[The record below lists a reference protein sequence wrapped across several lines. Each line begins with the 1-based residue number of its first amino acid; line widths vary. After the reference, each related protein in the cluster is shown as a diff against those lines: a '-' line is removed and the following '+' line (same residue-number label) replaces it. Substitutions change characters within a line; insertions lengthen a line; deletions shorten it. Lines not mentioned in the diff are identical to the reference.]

1 MKDELD
7 AALYAHS
14 AQPQEPFLQ
23 SHLVVCLTHTSAPG
37 PYKNTHFFSDFVHR
51 VYILISRHS
60 QETRL
65 LRCRRPSL
73 PVYWKCVE
81 KHLDSFALICSVY
94 RGVSITASLMWPA
107 ARAPVC
113 LLKPSSHRDPTQ
125 DSVLTLSH
133 TIAVDLCTHSSLSCR
148 DGGVSVN
155 PPKGRTH
162 RPQTKRHQ

>member
-1 MKDELD
+1 M
-7 AALYAHS
+7 
-14 AQPQEPFLQ
+14 
-23 SHLVVCLTHTSAPG
+23 
-37 PYKNTHFFSDFVHR
+37 
-51 VYILISRHS
+51 ISRHS

-155 PPKGRTH
+155 PPKGARIGLKQRDTSKKGLH
-162 RPQTKRHQ
+162 VRGKRLQCVGKCCSTRIPKVNRLSKAITQLYNCEQTT